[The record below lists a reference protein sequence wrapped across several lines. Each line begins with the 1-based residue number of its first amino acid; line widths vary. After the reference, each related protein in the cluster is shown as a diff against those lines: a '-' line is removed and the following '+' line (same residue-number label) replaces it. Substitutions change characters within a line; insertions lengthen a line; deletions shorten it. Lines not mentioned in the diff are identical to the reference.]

1 MPVERIELP
10 TFGLQNRCST
20 AELNRQLIENPL
32 YRFCPLQPVA
42 DGAGRRQISELGGK
56 GYWREDSRWTRNAS
70 YLQALAGLHGVPAPD
85 LQLIFN
91 HRRLLLGP
99 WGSGQKMTRG
109 RCERF
114 DGANLCSR
122 LGWMPLIG
130 STARAAR
137 LSGSGIPR
145 SSAGL

>member
-32 YRFCPLQPVA
+32 CRFCPLQPVA
-42 DGAGRRQISELGGK
+42 DGRGRRQISELGGK
-56 GYWREDSRWTRNAS
+56 GYWREDLRSTGHAS
-70 YLQALAGLHGVPAPD
+70 LRMLVLAGLRRCRSPG
-85 LQLIFN
+85 LQLILN
-91 HRRLLLGP
+91 HHGLFLGP
-99 WGSGQKMTRG
+99 WGSGLNMSKR

-122 LGWMPLIG
+122 LG
-130 STARAAR
+130 
-137 LSGSGIPR
+137 
-145 SSAGL
+145 